1 MIACKKK
8 EIAFLKHL
16 LLKTIYNASA
26 ILTFLMYKEKKEEMD
41 KIYLHF
47 VRIIKITEF
56 SYAEQSIDQ
65 DKRLDLLTD
74 ICINKPDNHAD
85 DFLTPLSILERN
97 IQTVIHDLFV
107 KPQQTYVNS
116 IAKNKHDME
125 LQKLARI
132 HLAEQKATNVA
143 MIIDAEQSVNPATL
157 NKIIEE
163 KVSSQLS
170 KKLKKLMIDK
180 KPTTTTS
187 TASRSN
193 NNSNDTTKN
202 STSTSSAT
210 NNNSTTGNSNRGRK
224 NHPNNN
230 AKTTSNNNS
239 TSKNNN
245 RGATSASL
253 KKKQNTQDERDNASP
268 KRKRDDSS
276 FTRISAS
283 AWMIQLPVNM
293 Q

>member
-1 MIACKKK
+1 
-8 EIAFLKHL
+8 
-16 LLKTIYNASA
+16 
-26 ILTFLMYKEKKEEMD
+26 MYKEKKEEMD

-47 VRIIKITEF
+47 VCIIKITEF

-65 DKRLDLLTD
+65 DKQLDLLTD

-170 KKLKKLMIDK
+170 KKLKKLMIDR

-202 STSTSSAT
+202 STQTSPAT
-210 NNNSTTGNSNRGRK
+210 NNNSTTSNSNRRRN
-224 NHPNNN
+224 NHPTNN

-253 KKKQNTQDERDNASP
+253 KKKQNIQDERDNASP
-268 KRKRDDSS
+268 KRKRDDSTES
-276 FTRISAS
+276 SKRRRRNTKNNNNNK
-283 AWMIQLPVNM
+283 QGK
-293 Q
+293 